1 MIFMNTSKNDVKSED
16 VHPNV
21 QELIKNNQL
30 EPPPEEIDLL
40 TGKGRW
46 TVKGYRIWAD
56 DYQQACK
63 LLDVIEKF

>member
-1 MIFMNTSKNDVKSED
+1 MRNLSKNDVKSQD

-30 EPPPEEIDLL
+30 EPPAEEIDLL

-46 TVKGYRIWAD
+46 TIKGYRIWAD
-56 DYQQACK
+56 NYLQACK
-63 LLDVIEKF
+63 HLELIENF